1 MTYGIAT
8 DCWNSRGQHEY
19 LLIYSFK
26 KKWPFVAPSY
36 VAENKLVVVVVGVY
50 LRLMENVSY
59 FRGYTMVAILAIA
72 Y

>member
-36 VAENKLVVVVVGVY
+36 VAENKLVVVVV
-50 LRLMENVSY
+50 LKDTSY
-59 FRGYTMVAILAIA
+59 SKSV
-72 Y
+72 